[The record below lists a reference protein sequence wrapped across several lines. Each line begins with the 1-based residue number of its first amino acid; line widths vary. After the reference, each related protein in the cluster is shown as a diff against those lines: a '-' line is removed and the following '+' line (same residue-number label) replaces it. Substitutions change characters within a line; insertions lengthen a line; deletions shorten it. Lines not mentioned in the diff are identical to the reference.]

1 MQVKLNLYLQRAIPD
16 SWTKTKSTPSVYL
29 MALHEQTGWEQN
41 KLLLVLKQRT
51 NKFSKDLFPVS
62 RTGAVAASP
71 TPCNHNVYTRVLQEV
86 IDQQITSLHIIC
98 SHCQLK
104 PNREKKG
111 ASFIR
116 LAIVVVSFFNIGKSF
131 TGIRFSKLTANVES
145 NHLKTNTRSLA
156 WDDGWKLAF
165 MLNTVHLRCLF
176 LCWSM
181 CTAPM
186 KYMNF

>member
-1 MQVKLNLYLQRAIPD
+1 MGEWRFSGPSIQCKSNSIFIFNELSQTHEPKQSRPRPYIWWHCMNKRD
-16 SWTKTKSTPSVYL
+16 ENKTNSCWYWSSGLISLARIYSISCK
-29 MALHEQTGWEQN
+29 QN
-41 KLLLVLKQRT
+41 WRGGCFT
-51 NKFSKDLFPVS
+51 
-62 RTGAVAASP
+62 
-71 TPCNHNVYTRVLQEV
+71 HNVYTRVLQEV

-145 NHLKTNTRSLA
+145 NSL
-156 WDDGWKLAF
+156 
-165 MLNTVHLRCLF
+165 
-176 LCWSM
+176 
-181 CTAPM
+181 
-186 KYMNF
+186 